1 MRLFHAT
8 YQGKEYYANE
18 AAAGLIIMLHDLWEG
33 GYSVEGCVYDGTA
46 QVVEMFRDK
55 PENVEVEL

>member
-1 MRLFHAT
+1 MRLLHAT

-18 AAAGLIIMLHDLWEG
+18 AAAGLIIMLHDFWEG

-46 QVVEMFRDK
+46 PVVEMFREK
-55 PENVEVEL
+55 PEKMEVDI

>member
-33 GYSVEGCVYDGTA
+33 GYSTEGIKYDGITP
-46 QVVEMFRDK
+46 VVDGLRHK
-55 PENVEVEL
+55 PEKVEVEL